1 MDHMD
6 EKYLLATAIIDS
18 DHGTIVEYAN
28 ETVKDA
34 GNDPVDKAVKL
45 YYAVRDDIRY
55 DPYYPFY
62 LPGHYRASNII
73 KSGRGFCIS
82 KAGLLCALGRVC
94 NIPSRVGFA
103 TVRNHLATPK
113 LLEYIGS
120 DLFVYHGFTE
130 FYLAGKW
137 VKATPTFNIELCEK
151 YQVAPLDFNGRKDA
165 IFHEYNQ
172 GNKQFMEY
180 LEYNGVYADIPVD
193 DIVAAWKKAYGTA
206 RVQKWIDD
214 LEKARLIN
222 RDQRQ

>member
-6 EKYLLATAIIDS
+6 EKYLSATAIIDS
-18 DHGTIVEYAN
+18 DHKTIVEYAK

-172 GNKQFMEY
+172 ENKQFMEY